1 MVYPDLTGHENL
13 ALTARLYGLK
23 EPQAAL
29 AQIGARFE
37 LAGFMQRPARTYSR
51 GQLQR
56 LALARAL
63 LPAPRLLLLDEP
75 STGLDAAGTARL
87 VDVMRQ
93 ERARG
98 AIVVLVTHDAALAE
112 SVADRRLALK
122 GGKNP
127 GERGV
132 KRLLEAT
139 LALCAKELRVEL
151 RTGEIVVT
159 TALFATLI
167 AVLTLL
173 AFYVDRKTALQV
185 APGVLWIAVT
195 FAGVLAMGRSFQ
207 REREHEVYRA
217 LLLSPVPRSAIY
229 LSKVITSF
237 LFLMIVETL
246 VVLEVTVL
254 FNLDLGRVVVPLAG
268 LLLLGTLGF
277 TPRATCSPR
286 SRYAPARAR

>member
-1 MVYPDLTGHENL
+1 VKEVL
-13 ALTARLYGLK
+13 A
-23 EPQAAL
+23 
-29 AQIGARFE
+29 
-37 LAGFMQRPARTYSR
+37 
-51 GQLQR
+51 
-56 LALARAL
+56 
-63 LPAPRLLLLDEP
+63 
-75 STGLDAAGTARL
+75 
-87 VDVMRQ
+87 
-93 ERARG
+93 
-98 AIVVLVTHDAALAE
+98 
-112 SVADRRLALK
+112 
-122 GGKNP
+122 
-127 GERGV
+127 
-132 KRLLEAT
+132 AT

-167 AVLTLL
+167 AVLTSL

-229 LSKVITSF
+229 VSKVVTSF
-237 LFLMIVETL
+237 LFLVIVETL

-254 FNLDLGRVVVPLAG
+254 FNLDLGRVVVPLVG

-277 TPRATCSPR
+277 TATGNLFAALSLRTRAREMMLAVTLLPVV
-286 SRYAPARAR
+286 APALLAGVVATRELLAGVPVPELAGWFQLLLAFDLVALAGGIALFDPLMDD